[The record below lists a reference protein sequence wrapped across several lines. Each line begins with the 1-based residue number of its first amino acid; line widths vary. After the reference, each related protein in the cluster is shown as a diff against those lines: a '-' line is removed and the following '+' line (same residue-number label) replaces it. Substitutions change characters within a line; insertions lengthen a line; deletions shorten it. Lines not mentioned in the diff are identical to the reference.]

1 MCGFAGLLAGNEN
14 PDGETNHWLK
24 AMGDA
29 LQHRG
34 PDGHGVWEGGRVG
47 LVHRRLAIQ
56 DLSPLG
62 AQPMLSAT
70 GRFVIAFNGEIYN
83 FETIRNELIV
93 LGHIFR
99 GHSDTEVML
108 AAFEQWGLQASLEKF
123 AGMFAFVLVDREEGV
138 LHLARDRMGEKPLY
152 YGWQQGTLLFGSE
165 LKALRQ
171 HPDWVG
177 EIDRSVLP
185 LLLRHNL
192 IPAPHSI
199 YQGICKLL
207 PASYVS
213 FRLEDLQPG
222 TMPEP
227 QRYWQLEAQFSERPG
242 QTLEGAANELEKLLT
257 EVISEQMISDV
268 PLGAF
273 LSGGIDS
280 STVVALM
287 QKQASTPV
295 KSFSIGFKEAGFNE
309 AEHAAAVARHLGT
322 EHTELYVSE
331 QDALDV
337 IPKLPQMYCEPF
349 ADSSQIPTYLVS
361 KMTKQKVTV
370 ALSGDGGDELFC
382 GYTRYPAMTSAWH
395 GRKAPKARLK
405 SLLSCLPET
414 PVAAL
419 IRAAVPS
426 QRGRSL
432 GAIRQRLA
440 LIRAVSGADS
450 LSEYYR
456 QRVSY
461 WPFPEQLLGS
471 TEEAPYGLTA
481 PLPDSIAPETLK
493 TLMWRDLN
501 WYLPDDILVKVDRA
515 AMACSLETRVPLLD
529 PRVVSFAL
537 GLPTSLNVQDG
548 VGKQVLRSVL
558 YRHVPRELID
568 RPKQGFAVPIA
579 QWLRGA
585 LRDWAE
591 GLLDYRTLTDQG
603 YWNSDV
609 VRWFWKEHLSGRE
622 DYSFEL
628 WGILMF
634 QAWLNETESGCSA
647 GEKV

>member
-1 MCGFAGLLAGNEN
+1 MCGFAGMYSSVGAGIKPNEKLLR
-14 PDGETNHWLK
+14 
-24 AMGDA
+24 AMGDTLA
-29 LQHRG
+29 HRG
-34 PDGHGVWEGGRVG
+34 PDADGVWLDSSSG

-56 DLSPLG
+56 DLSPTG
-62 AQPMLSAT
+62 AQPMHSAS

-83 FETIRNELIV
+83 FQKIQNELIA
-93 LGHIFR
+93 LGYGFR
-99 GHSDTEVML
+99 GRSDTEVML
-108 AAFEQWGLQASLEKF
+108 AAFEHWGLKSSLEKF
-123 AGMFAFVLVDREEGV
+123 VGMFAFALIDREEGI

-165 LKALRQ
+165 LKALQQ

-199 YQGICKLL
+199 YRGICKLM

-213 FRLEDLQPG
+213 LRLEDLQPDL
-222 TMPEP
+222 MPEP
-227 QRYWQLEAQFSERPG
+227 ERYWELEAQFAERSG
-242 QTLEGAANELEKLLT
+242 QTLGGAAAELERLLD
-257 EVISEQMISDV
+257 EVISEQMIADV

-280 STVVALM
+280 STIVALM
-287 QKQASTPV
+287 QKQANTPV

-337 IPKLPQMYCEPF
+337 VPKLPQIYCEPF

-361 KMTKQKVTV
+361 KMTKEKVTV

-382 GYTRYPAMTSAWH
+382 GYTRYPAIASAWY
-395 GRKAPKARLK
+395 GRKAPRARLK
-405 SLLSCLPET
+405 SVLSRLPET
-414 PVAAL
+414 PVATL
-419 IRAAVPS
+419 IKAGVTS

-432 GAIRQRLA
+432 GAIKHRLA
-440 LIRAVSGADS
+440 FTRAVTDAES

-456 QRVSY
+456 RRVSY
-461 WPFPEQLLGS
+461 WPFPEKLLGS
-471 TEEAPYGLTA
+471 ASEAPYGLTA
-481 PLPDSIAPETLK
+481 PLPKSIASESLK
-493 TLMWRDLN
+493 ALMWRDLN

-529 PRVVSFAL
+529 HRVVSFAL
-537 GLPTSLNVQDG
+537 GLPTSLNVQNG

-568 RPKQGFAVPIA
+568 RPKQGFAVPISH
-579 QWLRGA
+579 WLRGA
-585 LRDWAE
+585 LREWAE
-591 GLLDYRTLTDQG
+591 DLLDYRTLTDEG
-603 YWNSDV
+603 YWNADV

-634 QAWLNETESGCSA
+634 QAWLRYQD
-647 GEKV
+647 GE